1 MKTRNP
7 YPGLHRSPKR
17 LADGTLKVYYYGWK
31 SGPAIRCEYGTPEFS
46 KAFLE
51 AHAAKAVPATVPY
64 EKTFQKVIDMY
75 YLSRGKRRPGKQAGY
90 LDLAERTQA
99 DYRKQIDHVLSPRFG
114 TLPLSTLGDRRIRG
128 MFLALRDQLAAA
140 SARQADY
147 AMQVLSV
154 LLSFAV
160 ERGKI
165 DSHPLLGIGRVHD
178 GTRAD
183 KIWTEEMEARF
194 VSEARPDIAFGLT
207 LAIAIGQR
215 PGDVLLRLPWV
226 KPDGTPTYDGT
237 SLHVYQSKT
246 KKWVTVPLLPQVRA
260 VLDVMPQRGS
270 TILTNLDG
278 ETWTYGGFTS
288 VFNDEKKRLGISGA
302 SFGDARGTT
311 VTRLRR
317 AGCSHAE
324 IGAITGHSNAEINKI
339 LEKHYAAA
347 DPVLAI
353 QAIAK
358 LAAYYDA
365 AAAAS
370 STSTPPAV

>member
-1 MKTRNP
+1 MIRESISRTIIDSR
-7 YPGLHRSPKR
+7 
-17 LADGTLKVYYYGWK
+17 
-31 SGPAIRCEYGTPEFS
+31 GPAIRFEYGTPEFS
-46 KAFLE
+46 NAFLE
-51 AHAAKAVPATVPY
+51 AHAAKATPEKVPY

-75 YLSRGKRRPGKQAGY
+75 YQSRGKRRPGKQAGF
-90 LDLAERTQA
+90 LDLAGRTQA
-99 DYRKQIDHVLSPRFG
+99 DYRKQIDQVLAPRFG
-114 TLPLSTLGDRRIRG
+114 TLPLETMGDRRIRG
-128 MFLALRDQLAAA
+128 MFLALRDQLAAT

-194 VSEARPDIAFGLT
+194 GSETRPDIAFGLT
-207 LAIAIGQR
+207 LAIGQR
-215 PGDVLLRLPWV
+215 PGDILRLPWA
-226 KPDGTPTYDGT
+226 KPDGTPVYDGT
-237 SLHVYQSKT
+237 SLHIYQSKT
-246 KKWVTVPLLPQVRA
+246 GTWVTVPLLPQVRA
-260 VLDVMPQRGS
+260 VLDVMPRRGS
-270 TILTNLDG
+270 TILTNLSG

-288 VFNDEKKRLGISGA
+288 VFDDEKKRLGISGA

-317 AGCSHAE
+317 ASCSHAQ

-339 LEKHYAAA
+339 IEKHYAAA
-347 DPVLAI
+347 DPVLAF

-365 AAAAS
+365 VAAAAS
-370 STSTPPAV
+370 TSAPPAA